1 MRVFSN
7 LEYKAVRWKGVP
19 HIEILE
25 DGKHLLYLTV
35 GLMAEDK
42 PIILCKAVDE
52 DKILHSCY
60 PNGEPSDYYM
70 IKDGTLHSLV
80 FTQFH
85 NKNID
90 SLGYFAVLQNRENIK
105 YMLNIS
111 KEDEN
116 NIIIKLPRV
125 SIRFIMN
132 TSDSLLIRYPI
143 KVEKL

>member
-1 MRVFSN
+1 MRVFNN
-7 LEYKAVRWKGVP
+7 LQYKAVRWKGVP

-25 DGKHLLYLTV
+25 DGKHLLYFTV
-35 GLMAEDK
+35 GLMAESK
-42 PIILCKAVDE
+42 PIILCKAVDNN
-52 DKILHSCY
+52 KVLHSYY

-70 IKDGTLHSLV
+70 IKDGTLHSLI

-85 NKNID
+85 NRNID

-111 KEDEN
+111 KDDED
-116 NIIIKLPRV
+116 NIIVKLPKV
-125 SIRFIMN
+125 NIKFTMN
-132 TSDSLLIRYPI
+132 FSEGLLINYPV

>member
-25 DGKHLLYLTV
+25 DGKHLLYFTV
-35 GLMAEDK
+35 GLMTEDK

-70 IKDGTLHSLV
+70 IKEGTLHSLV

>member
-25 DGKHLLYLTV
+25 DGKHLLYFTV
-35 GLMAEDK
+35 GLMVEDK

-70 IKDGTLHSLV
+70 IKEGTLHSLV

>member
-25 DGKHLLYLTV
+25 DGKHLLYFTV
-35 GLMAEDK
+35 GLMAEGK
-42 PIILCKAVDE
+42 PIILCKAVDK
-52 DKILHSCY
+52 DKTLHSCY

-70 IKDGTLHSLV
+70 VKEGTLHSLI

-85 NKNID
+85 NRNID

-111 KEDEN
+111 KENEN
-116 NIIIKLPRV
+116 SIIIKLPKV

-132 TSDSLLIRYPI
+132 TSDSLLINYPI

>member
-25 DGKHLLYLTV
+25 DGKHLLYFTV
-35 GLMAEDK
+35 GLMAEGK

-52 DKILHSCY
+52 DKTLHSCY

-70 IKDGTLHSLV
+70 VKEGTLHSLI

-85 NKNID
+85 NRNID

-111 KEDEN
+111 KENEN
-116 NIIIKLPRV
+116 SIIIKLPKV
-125 SIRFIMN
+125 SIRFIMD
-132 TSDSLLIRYPI
+132 TSDSLLINYPI